1 MTNGID
7 RILATGCSLSAIAVI
22 MACFFAYKCFTQAV
36 LNGYEATMTKIIELL
51 SYAHT
56 VYIKTQTP
64 PKEISSCTVNNAL
77 NNDRNTN
84 NASPLMPIVDYWEQ
98 EMAYSLSKDS
108 ITILS
113 SGADL
118 KMGTKDDISGVLAL
132 STNRDIVIKGRY
144 KANIFYQSNY
154 SSHEDQDSSGHKGNM
169 P

>member
-98 EMAYSLSKDS
+98 E
-108 ITILS
+108 I
-113 SGADL
+113 
-118 KMGTKDDISGVLAL
+118 VLLRTELDKRRTSA
-132 STNRDIVIKGRY
+132 SMSRRKVGNDGR
-144 KANIFYQSNY
+144 ASA
-154 SSHEDQDSSGHKGNM
+154 
-169 P
+169 